1 MYFGA
6 PAGRVMKGTG
16 MLLILS
22 GPSGA
27 GKTSIMKALLER
39 ISDAEFSISATTRPM
54 GPDEAD
60 GVDYH
65 FLTREQFEQRIENDE
80 FLEHAEYAGNLYGT
94 LRAPV
99 DDALL
104 RGRLFVLD
112 IDVQGGKQVKRARP
126 DAYGVFILP
135 PSEESLARRLRERK
149 RDSEEVIQRRLARAQ
164 EEIEEAMQGHVYDTF
179 IVNRNL
185 DRAIEEVI
193 ESVEQERERRGQNA
207 GV

>member
-1 MYFGA
+1 
-6 PAGRVMKGTG
+6 MKGTG

-39 ISDAEFSISATTRPM
+39 IDDAEFSVSATTRPM
-54 GPDEAD
+54 GPSETN

-65 FLTREQFEQRIENDE
+65 FLTREQFEQRIDDEE

-99 DDALL
+99 DDALS
-104 RGRLFVLD
+104 RGCLFVLD
-112 IDVQGGKQVKRARP
+112 IDVQGGKQVKRAMP
-126 DAYGVFILP
+126 EAYGVFILP
-135 PSEESLARRLRERK
+135 PSEEALARRLRERK
-149 RDSEEVIQRRLARAQ
+149 RDSEEVIRRRLARAH

-179 IVNRNL
+179 IVNRDL
-185 DRAIEEVI
+185 DAAIEEVI
-193 ESVEQERERRGQNA
+193 HSVERERERRGENA